1 MLIEALLKK
10 YFGTYAQQT
19 SLEAI
24 TLTAFITH
32 SLEER
37 RPS

>member
-24 TLTAFITH
+24 TQIAFITH
-32 SLEER
+32 SFEER
-37 RPS
+37 HPS